1 MENQVVWESRQEDLK
16 RLQLEAFI
24 FYGPQRNPNEPP
36 RYLYNKDLFFLKNR
50 NTKEKKYALSLHKI
64 HVTSFLKEDLEEKMI
79 RWVRKLGIKSY
90 QIKINL
96 TAQTLTFPSIQA
108 CNPYSI
114 VDEPAVGLIYL
125 NKKEEKRVMEL
136 VDIAKFYD
144 ATLEKVLSKVKLK
157 IFETKFIKKAPLL
170 VVETASPKD
179 HEGIITPM

>member
-1 MENQVVWESRQEDLK
+1 MLMFIKSCVIWERVHNFQ
-16 RLQLEAFI
+16 
-24 FYGPQRNPNEPP
+24 
-36 RYLYNKDLFFLKNR
+36 
-50 NTKEKKYALSLHKI
+50 
-64 HVTSFLKEDLEEKMI
+64 
-79 RWVRKLGIKSY
+79 LGIKSY

-125 NKKEEKRVMEL
+125 NKKEEKRVMDL

-157 IFETKFIKKAPLL
+157 IFETEFIKKAPLL
-170 VVETASPKD
+170 SSTVRRRTIKTHSQHSIENEGYINYSPTKESD
-179 HEGIITPM
+179 SKICTKA